1 MAFRASLWSLLFV
14 GILSVACGTY
24 IEALAAT
31 YDSAKPDPI
40 PMVAMVKDKM
50 NQHINLDSGKWETDP
65 TGKHGFKDKPQDILD
80 YCKMMYP
87 NLEITNIEE
96 HTKEIKIENWCK
108 PGSTAPCGGHPHK
121 VRPFRCLVGRFES
134 DALMVPTKCKFSH
147 IHNSSVCTTFFKW
160 RDAAKEACDKSGFD
174 LHNFA
179 MLKPCGVDLFT
190 GVEFVCCPTKPV
202 QQQVS
207 LQDVEP
213 VKEVVSN
220 PCEDGS
226 HECSDFADCIPQSGA
241 AYTCECRP
249 GYIGNGRLCEE
260 EVFQEEVAPS
270 PTPKSC
276 RSDTSL
282 RKIQAMNT
290 RCFWRPGKVMKQW
303 EEAEERYQEL
313 KSKDPNG
320 AELMKKEMM
329 ERFQVTVNALEQEG
343 QSEREQLLQTHQ
355 QRVETMLNNKKR
367 VAMED
372 YMDAL
377 GENPPHA
384 HKILRALKAYIHAE
398 QKDRLH
404 SMRHFEHVRE
414 TMPEKTADMKPSL
427 IQHLRV
433 IDERINQSIQLLW
446 RLPSIAKKIMPE
458 LEVYVQEK
466 FQKTDFVQAFM
477 QPSTKDKI
485 SSKDDEEYDYE
496 YDSSYY
502 PDGNTPGPGT
512 PDGQTSSDLDASRIQ
527 EIDDKISEIL
537 DSTAQPSDKSQAVI
551 DEKIMAILGSQLP
564 EEDDSTSLSD
574 LTMPDKPQKEAPK
587 KTSGKEADMESTKDN
602 KTPKSDPLL
611 NGAKQDLEADQQII
625 NPEDLPVYQRP
636 EPLVP
641 IGILPVEVEQN
652 IPDVEDQRIN
662 DILKD
667 DDDKPAKMDYFGDD
681 EDEDAEGEGQA
692 EKKVLVTPQ
701 HLQKFAASKAD
712 RPPQAAS
719 IVKKNQWHKHMSH
732 ITNLTTLSLTVAAAI
747 IAVIIIVALIVLR
760 KKHAPMRQPGVNHA
774 VVEVDP
780 SMTPEERHVSKM
792 QQNGYENPT
801 YKYFE
806 QSQQ

>member
-65 TGKHGFKDKPQDILD
+65 AGKHGFKDKPQDILD
-80 YCKMMYP
+80 YCKLMYP

-160 RDAAKEACDKSGFD
+160 RDAAKDACDKSGFD

-241 AYTCECRP
+241 AYTCECRS

-270 PTPKSC
+270 PTPKAVDPYFLEE
-276 RSDTSL
+276 DTDNEHKMFLEARKRVEEKHRL
-282 RKIQAMNT
+282 RMTQ
-290 RCFWRPGKVMKQW
+290 VMKQW

-458 LEVYVQEK
+458 L
-466 FQKTDFVQAFM
+466 
-477 QPSTKDKI
+477 
-485 SSKDDEEYDYE
+485 
-496 YDSSYY
+496 
-502 PDGNTPGPGT
+502 
-512 PDGQTSSDLDASRIQ
+512 
-527 EIDDKISEIL
+527 
-537 DSTAQPSDKSQAVI
+537 
-551 DEKIMAILGSQLP
+551 
-564 EEDDSTSLSD
+564 D

-587 KTSGKEADMESTKDN
+587 KSKSSKKEEDMENTKDN

-611 NGAKQDLEADQQII
+611 NGAKQDLEADQQVI

-641 IGILPVEVEQN
+641 IGILPVEVEQA
-652 IPDVEDQRIN
+652 IPDMEDQRIN

-667 DDDKPAKMDYFGDD
+667 DDDKPAKVDYFGDD
-681 EDEDAEGEGQA
+681 EEDEDAEGEGQA

-719 IVKKNQWHKHMSH
+719 FVKKNRWHVSH
-732 ITNLTTLSLTVAAAI
+732 ITNLTTLSITVAAAI

>member
-65 TGKHGFKDKPQDILD
+65 TGKHGYKDKPQDILD
-80 YCKMMYP
+80 YCKLMYP

-160 RDAAKEACDKSGFD
+160 RDSAKEACDKSGFD

-241 AYTCECRP
+241 AYTCECRS

-260 EVFQEEVAPS
+260 EIFQEEVPPS
-270 PTPKSC
+270 PTPKAVDPYFLEED
-276 RSDTSL
+276 SDNEHKMFLEARKRVEEKHRL
-282 RKIQAMNT
+282 RMTQ
-290 RCFWRPGKVMKQW
+290 VMKQW

-458 LEVYVQEK
+458 LDVTLQDKPLKETPKKPKSSEK
-466 FQKTDFVQAFM
+466 
-477 QPSTKDKI
+477 
-485 SSKDDEEYDYE
+485 
-496 YDSSYY
+496 
-502 PDGNTPGPGT
+502 
-512 PDGQTSSDLDASRIQ
+512 
-527 EIDDKISEIL
+527 
-537 DSTAQPSDKSQAVI
+537 
-551 DEKIMAILGSQLP
+551 
-564 EEDDSTSLSD
+564 EEDT
-574 LTMPDKPQKEAPK
+574 EN
-587 KTSGKEADMESTKDN
+587 TKDN

-611 NGAKQDLEADQQII
+611 TGAKQDLEADRQII

-641 IGILPVEVEQN
+641 IGILPVEVEQD
-652 IPDVEDQRIN
+652 IPDLEDQRIN

-667 DDDKPAKMDYFGDD
+667 DDDKPAKVDYFGDD
-681 EDEDAEGEGQA
+681 EEDEDAEGEGQA

-719 IVKKNQWHKHMSH
+719 FVKKSQWNKHMSN
-732 ITNLTTLSLTVAAAI
+732 ITNLTTLSITVAAAI

>member
-65 TGKHGFKDKPQDILD
+65 AGKHGFKDKPQDILD
-80 YCKMMYP
+80 YCKLMYP

-160 RDAAKEACDKSGFD
+160 RDAAKDACDKSSFD

-241 AYTCECRP
+241 AYTCECRS

-270 PTPKSC
+270 PTPKAVDPYFLEE
-276 RSDTSL
+276 DTDNEHKMFLEARKRVEEKHRL
-282 RKIQAMNT
+282 RMTQ
-290 RCFWRPGKVMKQW
+290 VMKQW

-458 LEVYVQEK
+458 L
-466 FQKTDFVQAFM
+466 
-477 QPSTKDKI
+477 
-485 SSKDDEEYDYE
+485 
-496 YDSSYY
+496 
-502 PDGNTPGPGT
+502 
-512 PDGQTSSDLDASRIQ
+512 
-527 EIDDKISEIL
+527 
-537 DSTAQPSDKSQAVI
+537 
-551 DEKIMAILGSQLP
+551 
-564 EEDDSTSLSD
+564 
-574 LTMPDKPQKEAPK
+574 
-587 KTSGKEADMESTKDN
+587 
-602 KTPKSDPLL
+602 DPLL
-611 NGAKQDLEADQQII
+611 NGAKQDLEADQQVI

-641 IGILPVEVEQN
+641 IGILPVEVEQA
-652 IPDVEDQRIN
+652 IPDMEDQRIN

-667 DDDKPAKMDYFGDD
+667 DDDKPAKVDYFGDD
-681 EDEDAEGEGQA
+681 EEDEDAEGEGQA

-719 IVKKNQWHKHMSH
+719 FVKKNRWHVSH
-732 ITNLTTLSLTVAAAI
+732 ITNLTTLSITVAAAI

>member
-65 TGKHGFKDKPQDILD
+65 AGKHGFKDKPQDILD
-80 YCKMMYP
+80 YCKLMYP

-160 RDAAKEACDKSGFD
+160 RDAAKDACDKSGFD

-241 AYTCECRP
+241 AYTCECRS

-270 PTPKSC
+270 PTPKAVDPYFLEE
-276 RSDTSL
+276 DTDNEHKMFLEARKRVEEKHRL
-282 RKIQAMNT
+282 RMTQ
-290 RCFWRPGKVMKQW
+290 VMKQW

-485 SSKDDEEYDYE
+485 SSSKD
-496 YDSSYY
+496 
-502 PDGNTPGPGT
+502 
-512 PDGQTSSDLDASRIQ
+512 
-527 EIDDKISEIL
+527 
-537 DSTAQPSDKSQAVI
+537 
-551 DEKIMAILGSQLP
+551 
-564 EEDDSTSLSD
+564 
-574 LTMPDKPQKEAPK
+574 
-587 KTSGKEADMESTKDN
+587 
-602 KTPKSDPLL
+602 DPLL
-611 NGAKQDLEADQQII
+611 NGAKQDLEADQQVI

-641 IGILPVEVEQN
+641 IGILPVEVEQA
-652 IPDVEDQRIN
+652 IPDMEDQRIN

-667 DDDKPAKMDYFGDD
+667 DDDKPAKVDYFGDD
-681 EDEDAEGEGQA
+681 EEDEDAEGEGQA

-719 IVKKNQWHKHMSH
+719 FVKKNRWHVSH
-732 ITNLTTLSLTVAAAI
+732 ITNLTTLSITVAAAI

>member
-65 TGKHGFKDKPQDILD
+65 TGKHGYKDKPQDILD
-80 YCKMMYP
+80 YCKLMYP

-160 RDAAKEACDKSGFD
+160 RDSAKEACDKSGFD

-241 AYTCECRP
+241 AYTCECRS

-260 EVFQEEVAPS
+260 EIFQEEVPPS
-270 PTPKSC
+270 PTPKAVDPYFLEED
-276 RSDTSL
+276 SDNEHKMFLEARKRVEEKHRL
-282 RKIQAMNT
+282 RMTQ
-290 RCFWRPGKVMKQW
+290 VMKQW

-485 SSKDDEEYDYE
+485 SSSKDDVTLQDKPLKETPKKPK
-496 YDSSYY
+496 SS
-502 PDGNTPGPGT
+502 
-512 PDGQTSSDLDASRIQ
+512 
-527 EIDDKISEIL
+527 
-537 DSTAQPSDKSQAVI
+537 
-551 DEKIMAILGSQLP
+551 EK
-564 EEDDSTSLSD
+564 EEDT
-574 LTMPDKPQKEAPK
+574 EN
-587 KTSGKEADMESTKDN
+587 TKDN

-611 NGAKQDLEADQQII
+611 TGAKQDLEADRQII

-641 IGILPVEVEQN
+641 IGILPVEVEQD
-652 IPDVEDQRIN
+652 IPDLEDQRIN

-667 DDDKPAKMDYFGDD
+667 DDDKPAKVDYFGDD
-681 EDEDAEGEGQA
+681 EEDEDAEGEGQA

-719 IVKKNQWHKHMSH
+719 FVKKSQWNKHMSN
-732 ITNLTTLSLTVAAAI
+732 ITNLTTLSITVAAAI

>member
-270 PTPKSC
+270 PTPKAVDPYFLEED
-276 RSDTSL
+276 SDNEHKMFLEARKRVEEKHRL
-282 RKIQAMNT
+282 RMTQ
-290 RCFWRPGKVMKQW
+290 VMKQW

-485 SSKDDEEYDYE
+485 SSSKDDEEYDYE

-512 PDGQTSSDLDASRIQ
+512 PDGQTSSDLD
-527 EIDDKISEIL
+527 
-537 DSTAQPSDKSQAVI
+537 
-551 DEKIMAILGSQLP
+551 
-564 EEDDSTSLSD
+564 
-574 LTMPDKPQKEAPK
+574 
-587 KTSGKEADMESTKDN
+587 
-602 KTPKSDPLL
+602 DPLL

-667 DDDKPAKMDYFGDD
+667 DDEKPAKMDYFGDD

>member
-270 PTPKSC
+270 PTPKAVDPYFLEED
-276 RSDTSL
+276 SDNEHKMFLEARKRVEEKHRL
-282 RKIQAMNT
+282 RMTQ
-290 RCFWRPGKVMKQW
+290 VMKQW

-485 SSKDDEEYDYE
+485 SSSKD
-496 YDSSYY
+496 
-502 PDGNTPGPGT
+502 
-512 PDGQTSSDLDASRIQ
+512 
-527 EIDDKISEIL
+527 
-537 DSTAQPSDKSQAVI
+537 
-551 DEKIMAILGSQLP
+551 
-564 EEDDSTSLSD
+564 
-574 LTMPDKPQKEAPK
+574 
-587 KTSGKEADMESTKDN
+587 
-602 KTPKSDPLL
+602 DPLL

-667 DDDKPAKMDYFGDD
+667 DDEKPAKMDYFGDD

>member
-270 PTPKSC
+270 PTPKAVDPYFLEED
-276 RSDTSL
+276 SDNEHKMFLEARKRVEEKHRL
-282 RKIQAMNT
+282 RMTQ
-290 RCFWRPGKVMKQW
+290 VMKQW

-458 LEVYVQEK
+458 L
-466 FQKTDFVQAFM
+466 
-477 QPSTKDKI
+477 
-485 SSKDDEEYDYE
+485 
-496 YDSSYY
+496 
-502 PDGNTPGPGT
+502 
-512 PDGQTSSDLDASRIQ
+512 
-527 EIDDKISEIL
+527 
-537 DSTAQPSDKSQAVI
+537 
-551 DEKIMAILGSQLP
+551 
-564 EEDDSTSLSD
+564 D

-587 KTSGKEADMESTKDN
+587 KTSEKEADMESTKDN

-667 DDDKPAKMDYFGDD
+667 DDEKPAKMDYFGDD

>member
-65 TGKHGFKDKPQDILD
+65 TGKHGYKDKPQDILD
-80 YCKMMYP
+80 YCKLMYP

-160 RDAAKEACDKSGFD
+160 RDSAKEACDKSGFD

-241 AYTCECRP
+241 AYTCECRS

-260 EVFQEEVAPS
+260 EIFQEEVPPS
-270 PTPKSC
+270 PTPKAVDPYFLEED
-276 RSDTSL
+276 SDNEHKMFLEARKRVEEKHRL
-282 RKIQAMNT
+282 RMTQ
-290 RCFWRPGKVMKQW
+290 VMKQW

-485 SSKDDEEYDYE
+485 SSSKDDV
-496 YDSSYY
+496 
-502 PDGNTPGPGT
+502 T
-512 PDGQTSSDLDASRIQ
+512 L
-527 EIDDKISEIL
+527 
-537 DSTAQPSDKSQAVI
+537 
-551 DEKIMAILGSQLP
+551 
-564 EEDDSTSLSD
+564 
-574 LTMPDKPQKEAPK
+574 PDKPLKETPK
-587 KTSGKEADMESTKDN
+587 KPKSSEKEEDTENTKDN

-611 NGAKQDLEADQQII
+611 TGAKQDLEADRQII

-641 IGILPVEVEQN
+641 IGILPVEVEQD
-652 IPDVEDQRIN
+652 IPDLEDQRIN

-667 DDDKPAKMDYFGDD
+667 DDDKPAKVDYFGDD
-681 EDEDAEGEGQA
+681 EEDEDAEGEGQA

-719 IVKKNQWHKHMSH
+719 FVKKSQWNKHMSN
-732 ITNLTTLSLTVAAAI
+732 ITNLTTLSITVAAAI

>member
-65 TGKHGFKDKPQDILD
+65 TGKHGYKDKPQDILD
-80 YCKMMYP
+80 YCKLMYP

-160 RDAAKEACDKSGFD
+160 RDSAKEACDKSGFD

-241 AYTCECRP
+241 AYTCECRS

-260 EVFQEEVAPS
+260 EIFQEEVPPS
-270 PTPKSC
+270 PTPKAVDPYFLEED
-276 RSDTSL
+276 SDNEHKMFLEARKRVEEKHRL
-282 RKIQAMNT
+282 RMTQ
-290 RCFWRPGKVMKQW
+290 VMKQW

-485 SSKDDEEYDYE
+485 SSSKDDEEYDYE

-502 PDGNTPGPGT
+502 PDGNTPSPGT
-512 PDGQTSSDLDASRIQ
+512 PDGQTSSDLD
-527 EIDDKISEIL
+527 
-537 DSTAQPSDKSQAVI
+537 
-551 DEKIMAILGSQLP
+551 
-564 EEDDSTSLSD
+564 
-574 LTMPDKPQKEAPK
+574 
-587 KTSGKEADMESTKDN
+587 
-602 KTPKSDPLL
+602 DPLL
-611 NGAKQDLEADQQII
+611 TGAKQDLEADRQII

-641 IGILPVEVEQN
+641 IGILPVEVEQD
-652 IPDVEDQRIN
+652 IPDLEDQRIN

-667 DDDKPAKMDYFGDD
+667 DDDKPAKVDYFGDD
-681 EDEDAEGEGQA
+681 EEDEDAEGEGQA

-719 IVKKNQWHKHMSH
+719 FVKKSQWNKHMSN
-732 ITNLTTLSLTVAAAI
+732 ITNLTTLSITVAAAI

>member
-65 TGKHGFKDKPQDILD
+65 TGKHGYKDKPQDILD
-80 YCKMMYP
+80 YCKLMYP

-160 RDAAKEACDKSGFD
+160 RDSAKEACDKSGFD

-241 AYTCECRP
+241 AYTCECRS

-260 EVFQEEVAPS
+260 EIFQEEVPPS
-270 PTPKSC
+270 PTPKAVDPYFLEED
-276 RSDTSL
+276 SDNEHKMFLEARKRVEEKHRL
-282 RKIQAMNT
+282 RMTQ
-290 RCFWRPGKVMKQW
+290 VMKQW

-458 LEVYVQEK
+458 L
-466 FQKTDFVQAFM
+466 
-477 QPSTKDKI
+477 
-485 SSKDDEEYDYE
+485 
-496 YDSSYY
+496 
-502 PDGNTPGPGT
+502 
-512 PDGQTSSDLDASRIQ
+512 
-527 EIDDKISEIL
+527 
-537 DSTAQPSDKSQAVI
+537 
-551 DEKIMAILGSQLP
+551 
-564 EEDDSTSLSD
+564 
-574 LTMPDKPQKEAPK
+574 
-587 KTSGKEADMESTKDN
+587 
-602 KTPKSDPLL
+602 DPLL
-611 NGAKQDLEADQQII
+611 TGAKQDLEADRQII

-641 IGILPVEVEQN
+641 IGILPVEVEQD
-652 IPDVEDQRIN
+652 IPDLEDQRIN

-667 DDDKPAKMDYFGDD
+667 DDDKPAKVDYFGDD
-681 EDEDAEGEGQA
+681 EEDEDAEGEGQA

-719 IVKKNQWHKHMSH
+719 FVKKSQWNKHMSN
-732 ITNLTTLSLTVAAAI
+732 ITNLTTLSITVAAAI

>member
-270 PTPKSC
+270 PTPKAVDPYFLEED
-276 RSDTSL
+276 SDNEHKMFLEARKRVEEKHRL
-282 RKIQAMNT
+282 RMTQ
-290 RCFWRPGKVMKQW
+290 VMKQW

-485 SSKDDEEYDYE
+485 SSSKD
-496 YDSSYY
+496 
-502 PDGNTPGPGT
+502 
-512 PDGQTSSDLDASRIQ
+512 
-527 EIDDKISEIL
+527 
-537 DSTAQPSDKSQAVI
+537 
-551 DEKIMAILGSQLP
+551 
-564 EEDDSTSLSD
+564 D

-587 KTSGKEADMESTKDN
+587 KTSEKEADMESTKDN

-667 DDDKPAKMDYFGDD
+667 DDEKPAKMDYFGDD

>member
-65 TGKHGFKDKPQDILD
+65 AGKHGFKDKPQDILD
-80 YCKMMYP
+80 YCKLMYP

-160 RDAAKEACDKSGFD
+160 RDAAKDACDKSGFD

-241 AYTCECRP
+241 AYTCECRS

-270 PTPKSC
+270 PTPKAVDPYFLEE
-276 RSDTSL
+276 DTDNEHKMFLEARKRVEEKHRL
-282 RKIQAMNT
+282 RMTQ
-290 RCFWRPGKVMKQW
+290 VMKQW

-458 LEVYVQEK
+458 L
-466 FQKTDFVQAFM
+466 
-477 QPSTKDKI
+477 
-485 SSKDDEEYDYE
+485 
-496 YDSSYY
+496 
-502 PDGNTPGPGT
+502 
-512 PDGQTSSDLDASRIQ
+512 
-527 EIDDKISEIL
+527 
-537 DSTAQPSDKSQAVI
+537 
-551 DEKIMAILGSQLP
+551 
-564 EEDDSTSLSD
+564 
-574 LTMPDKPQKEAPK
+574 
-587 KTSGKEADMESTKDN
+587 
-602 KTPKSDPLL
+602 DPLL
-611 NGAKQDLEADQQII
+611 NGAKQDLEADQQVI

-641 IGILPVEVEQN
+641 IGILPVEVEQA
-652 IPDVEDQRIN
+652 IPDMEDQRIN

-667 DDDKPAKMDYFGDD
+667 DDDKPAKVDYFGDD
-681 EDEDAEGEGQA
+681 EEDEDAEGEGQA

-719 IVKKNQWHKHMSH
+719 FVKKNRWHVSH
-732 ITNLTTLSLTVAAAI
+732 ITNLTTLSITVAAAI

>member
-65 TGKHGFKDKPQDILD
+65 TGKHGYKDKPQDILD
-80 YCKMMYP
+80 YCKLMYP

-160 RDAAKEACDKSGFD
+160 RDSAKEACDKSGFD

-241 AYTCECRP
+241 AYTCECRS

-260 EVFQEEVAPS
+260 EIFQEEVPPS
-270 PTPKSC
+270 PTPKAVDPYFLEED
-276 RSDTSL
+276 SDNEHKMFLEARKRVEEKHRL
-282 RKIQAMNT
+282 RMTQ
-290 RCFWRPGKVMKQW
+290 VMKQW

-458 LEVYVQEK
+458 LDV
-466 FQKTDFVQAFM
+466 T
-477 QPSTKDKI
+477 
-485 SSKDDEEYDYE
+485 
-496 YDSSYY
+496 
-502 PDGNTPGPGT
+502 
-512 PDGQTSSDLDASRIQ
+512 L
-527 EIDDKISEIL
+527 
-537 DSTAQPSDKSQAVI
+537 
-551 DEKIMAILGSQLP
+551 
-564 EEDDSTSLSD
+564 
-574 LTMPDKPQKEAPK
+574 PDKPLKETPK
-587 KTSGKEADMESTKDN
+587 KPKSSEKEEDTENTKDN

-611 NGAKQDLEADQQII
+611 TGAKQDLEADRQII

-641 IGILPVEVEQN
+641 IGILPVEVEQD
-652 IPDVEDQRIN
+652 IPDLEDQRIN

-667 DDDKPAKMDYFGDD
+667 DDDKPAKVDYFGDD
-681 EDEDAEGEGQA
+681 EEDEDAEGEGQA

-719 IVKKNQWHKHMSH
+719 FVKKSQWNKHMSN
-732 ITNLTTLSLTVAAAI
+732 ITNLTTLSITVAAAI

>member
-1 MAFRASLWSLLFV
+1 
-14 GILSVACGTY
+14 
-24 IEALAAT
+24 
-31 YDSAKPDPI
+31 

-213 VKEVVSN
+213 VKEGNLFSVISNSCTSSCLSIVVSN

-270 PTPKSC
+270 PTPKAVDPYFLEED
-276 RSDTSL
+276 SDNEHKMFLEARKRVEEKHRL
-282 RKIQAMNT
+282 RMTQ
-290 RCFWRPGKVMKQW
+290 VMKQW

-458 LEVYVQEK
+458 LGELANFLTLSTEL
-466 FQKTDFVQAFM
+466 
-477 QPSTKDKI
+477 PSK
-485 SSKDDEEYDYE
+485 
-496 YDSSYY
+496 
-502 PDGNTPGPGT
+502 
-512 PDGQTSSDLDASRIQ
+512 
-527 EIDDKISEIL
+527 
-537 DSTAQPSDKSQAVI
+537 
-551 DEKIMAILGSQLP
+551 
-564 EEDDSTSLSD
+564 
-574 LTMPDKPQKEAPK
+574 
-587 KTSGKEADMESTKDN
+587 
-602 KTPKSDPLL
+602 
-611 NGAKQDLEADQQII
+611 DLEADQQII

-667 DDDKPAKMDYFGDD
+667 
-681 EDEDAEGEGQA
+681 EGQA

-719 IVKKNQWHKHMSH
+719 IVSQQMMNHVQWSCYSSSNETRQCSCYQREHYLCLRVFHMSH

>member
-65 TGKHGFKDKPQDILD
+65 AGKHGFKDKPQDILD
-80 YCKMMYP
+80 YCKLMYP

-160 RDAAKEACDKSGFD
+160 RDAAKDACDKSGFD

-241 AYTCECRP
+241 AYTCECRS

-270 PTPKSC
+270 PTPKAVDPYFLEE
-276 RSDTSL
+276 DTDNEHKMFLEARKRVEEKHRL
-282 RKIQAMNT
+282 RMTQ
-290 RCFWRPGKVMKQW
+290 VMKQW

-485 SSKDDEEYDYE
+485 SSSKD
-496 YDSSYY
+496 
-502 PDGNTPGPGT
+502 
-512 PDGQTSSDLDASRIQ
+512 
-527 EIDDKISEIL
+527 
-537 DSTAQPSDKSQAVI
+537 
-551 DEKIMAILGSQLP
+551 
-564 EEDDSTSLSD
+564 D

-587 KTSGKEADMESTKDN
+587 KSKSSKKEEDMENTKDN

-611 NGAKQDLEADQQII
+611 NGAKQDLEADQQVI

-641 IGILPVEVEQN
+641 IGILPVEVEQA
-652 IPDVEDQRIN
+652 IPDMEDQRIN

-667 DDDKPAKMDYFGDD
+667 DDDKPAKVDYFGDD
-681 EDEDAEGEGQA
+681 EEDEDAEGEGQA

-719 IVKKNQWHKHMSH
+719 FVKKNRWHVSH
-732 ITNLTTLSLTVAAAI
+732 ITNLTTLSITVAAAI

>member
-65 TGKHGFKDKPQDILD
+65 TGKHGYKDKPQDILD
-80 YCKMMYP
+80 YCKLMYP

-160 RDAAKEACDKSGFD
+160 RDSAKEACDKSGFD

-241 AYTCECRP
+241 AYTCECRS

-260 EVFQEEVAPS
+260 EIFQEEVPPS
-270 PTPKSC
+270 PTPKAVDPYFLEED
-276 RSDTSL
+276 SDNEHKMFLEARKRVEEKHRL
-282 RKIQAMNT
+282 RMTQ
-290 RCFWRPGKVMKQW
+290 VMKQW

-485 SSKDDEEYDYE
+485 SSSKD
-496 YDSSYY
+496 
-502 PDGNTPGPGT
+502 
-512 PDGQTSSDLDASRIQ
+512 
-527 EIDDKISEIL
+527 
-537 DSTAQPSDKSQAVI
+537 
-551 DEKIMAILGSQLP
+551 
-564 EEDDSTSLSD
+564 
-574 LTMPDKPQKEAPK
+574 
-587 KTSGKEADMESTKDN
+587 
-602 KTPKSDPLL
+602 DPLL
-611 NGAKQDLEADQQII
+611 TGAKQDLEADRQII

-641 IGILPVEVEQN
+641 IGILPVEVEQD
-652 IPDVEDQRIN
+652 IPDLEDQRIN

-667 DDDKPAKMDYFGDD
+667 DDDKPAKVDYFGDD
-681 EDEDAEGEGQA
+681 EEDEDAEGEGQA

-719 IVKKNQWHKHMSH
+719 FVKKSQWNKHMSN
-732 ITNLTTLSLTVAAAI
+732 ITNLTTLSITVAAAI

>member
-65 TGKHGFKDKPQDILD
+65 AGKHGFKDKPQDILD
-80 YCKMMYP
+80 YCKLMYP

-160 RDAAKEACDKSGFD
+160 RDAAKDACDKSGFD

-241 AYTCECRP
+241 AYTCECRS

-270 PTPKSC
+270 PTPKAVDPYFLEE
-276 RSDTSL
+276 DTDNEHKMFLEARKRVEEKHRL
-282 RKIQAMNT
+282 RMTQ
-290 RCFWRPGKVMKQW
+290 VMKQW

-485 SSKDDEEYDYE
+485 SSSKDDEEYDYE

-502 PDGNTPGPGT
+502 PDGNTPSPGT
-512 PDGQTSSDLDASRIQ
+512 PDGQTSSDLD
-527 EIDDKISEIL
+527 
-537 DSTAQPSDKSQAVI
+537 
-551 DEKIMAILGSQLP
+551 
-564 EEDDSTSLSD
+564 
-574 LTMPDKPQKEAPK
+574 
-587 KTSGKEADMESTKDN
+587 
-602 KTPKSDPLL
+602 DPLL
-611 NGAKQDLEADQQII
+611 NGAKQDLEADQQVI

-641 IGILPVEVEQN
+641 IGILPVEVEQA
-652 IPDVEDQRIN
+652 IPDMEDQRIN

-667 DDDKPAKMDYFGDD
+667 DDDKPAKVDYFGDD
-681 EDEDAEGEGQA
+681 EEDEDAEGEGQA

-719 IVKKNQWHKHMSH
+719 FVKKNRWHVSH
-732 ITNLTTLSLTVAAAI
+732 ITNLTTLSITVAAAI

>member
-270 PTPKSC
+270 PTPKAVDPYFLEED
-276 RSDTSL
+276 SDNEHKMFLEARKRVEEKHRL
-282 RKIQAMNT
+282 RMTQ
-290 RCFWRPGKVMKQW
+290 VMKQW

-458 LEVYVQEK
+458 L
-466 FQKTDFVQAFM
+466 
-477 QPSTKDKI
+477 
-485 SSKDDEEYDYE
+485 DEEYDYE

-512 PDGQTSSDLDASRIQ
+512 PDGQTSSDLD
-527 EIDDKISEIL
+527 
-537 DSTAQPSDKSQAVI
+537 
-551 DEKIMAILGSQLP
+551 
-564 EEDDSTSLSD
+564 
-574 LTMPDKPQKEAPK
+574 
-587 KTSGKEADMESTKDN
+587 
-602 KTPKSDPLL
+602 DPLL

-667 DDDKPAKMDYFGDD
+667 DDEKPAKMDYFGDD

>member
-270 PTPKSC
+270 PTPKAVDPYFLEED
-276 RSDTSL
+276 SDNEHKMFLEARKRVEEKHRL
-282 RKIQAMNT
+282 RMTQ
-290 RCFWRPGKVMKQW
+290 VMKQW

-458 LEVYVQEK
+458 L
-466 FQKTDFVQAFM
+466 
-477 QPSTKDKI
+477 
-485 SSKDDEEYDYE
+485 
-496 YDSSYY
+496 
-502 PDGNTPGPGT
+502 
-512 PDGQTSSDLDASRIQ
+512 
-527 EIDDKISEIL
+527 
-537 DSTAQPSDKSQAVI
+537 
-551 DEKIMAILGSQLP
+551 
-564 EEDDSTSLSD
+564 
-574 LTMPDKPQKEAPK
+574 
-587 KTSGKEADMESTKDN
+587 
-602 KTPKSDPLL
+602 DPLL

-667 DDDKPAKMDYFGDD
+667 DDEKPAKMDYFGDD